1 MQVNNEKIK
10 EFGQEITW
18 RFSNVSKVGAKSI
31 SEYEINCDDLEEKYL
46 KEDIRHSVK
55 YKDLFD
61 KLQKIEHSPC
71 VYYFEILSDITPDI
85 VVDKINSTDR
95 NTPAIK
101 GNYPKNSNI
110 LYVGKVK
117 SLFWGRLIM
126 HLGYHTQK
134 NGNLSYSH
142 GLQIYHW
149 AKELSLKLKV
159 YVFEFEPEMADL
171 MSALEFL
178 FAKEL
183 NPIIGKH
190 G

>member
-1 MQVNNEKIK
+1 MQFDNEKIK
-10 EFGQEITW
+10 EFGQNIAQIFGKVAEI
-18 RFSNVSKVGAKSI
+18 GAKSI
-31 SEYEINCDDLEEKYL
+31 SEYEINCSDLEEKYIY
-46 KEDIRHSVK
+46 ENIRDSIK

-61 KLQKIEHSPC
+61 KLKKIENSPC
-71 VYYFEILSDITPDI
+71 VYYFEILSDIKPDTI
-85 VVDKINSTDR
+85 VKKINTTDR
-95 NTPAIK
+95 NRPAIK
-101 GNYPKNSNI
+101 DNYPKNSNI

-126 HLGYHTQK
+126 HLGYHTHK
-134 NGNLSYSH
+134 NRTLSYAH
-142 GLQIYHW
+142 GLQLYHW
-149 AKELSLKLKV
+149 AKELSLKLRV

-171 MSALEFL
+171 VNVLEFH